1 MVYQNF
7 TRDFNENRSIKSS
20 FFQFKDVV
28 EFCDEMAERGK
39 TVIVAALD
47 GTFQKKVIHAQ

>member
-7 TRDFNENRSIKSS
+7 TRYFNENRSIKSS